1 MIGEVVRKRI
11 CVSGRVQGVG
21 FRYRVRYL
29 APSLSITGWVKNL
42 DDGRVEMELQGLENG
57 IERLFQELQND
68 RFIAIKDIL
77 MNQIPVIEERGF
89 RIR

>member
-1 MIGEVVRKRI
+1 MIGGIVRKRI

-21 FRYRVRYL
+21 FRYRVKYL

-42 DDGRVEMELQGLENG
+42 DNGRVEMELQGLENG

-68 RFIAIKDIL
+68 RFIVIKDIQ
-77 MNQIPVIEERGF
+77 MNQLPVIEEKGF
-89 RIR
+89 QIK

>member
-1 MIGEVVRKRI
+1 MIGEIVRKRI

-42 DDGRVEMELQGLENG
+42 DDGRVEMELQGLESG

-68 RFIAIKDIL
+68 RFIAIKDIQL
-77 MNQIPVIEERGF
+77 NQIPVIEEKGF
-89 RIR
+89 SIK

>member
-1 MIGEVVRKRI
+1 MIGEIVRKRI

-42 DDGRVEMELQGLENG
+42 DDGRVEMELQGLESG

-68 RFIAIKDIL
+68 RFISIKDIQI
-77 MNQIPVIEERGF
+77 NQIPVIEEKGF
-89 RIR
+89 SIK

>member
-1 MIGEVVRKRI
+1 MIEETVRKRV

-42 DDGRVEMELQGLENG
+42 DDGRVEMELQGTENE
-57 IERLFQELQND
+57 IDKLFQELQND
-68 RFIAIKDIL
+68 RFIVIKDIQTDSL
-77 MNQIPVIEERGF
+77 PVIEEKGF
-89 RIR
+89 RIM